1 MNNFYQQPINPTIG
15 CFFEKEENMV
25 EEQKKESK
33 IIFMFEEFTE
43 PSCQRIVKE
52 IIEKVNGYEDN
63 KDIRI
68 FINSRGGLVTSLL
81 SIIDTIQ
88 MINNDVETTCVG
100 QAASCGAVLLS
111 SGTKGKRFITKNSRV
126 LLHQVSAGS
135 IGHVDDMKISMK
147 EIDRLNELMLKILS
161 KNTGRSLSKL
171 KADVKRDFWLDS
183 KDALR
188 YGIVDKII

>member
-1 MNNFYQQPINPTIG
+1 MAE
-15 CFFEKEENMV
+15 EK
-25 EEQKKESK
+25 KSESR
-33 IIFMFEEFTE
+33 IIFMFEAFTE
-43 PSCQRIVKE
+43 SSCQRVVKE
-52 IIEKVNGYEDN
+52 IIEKANKVEGKEDI
-63 KDIRI
+63 KI
-68 FINSRGGLVTSLL
+68 FINSRGGIVTSLI
-81 SIIDTIQ
+81 SILDTIQ
-88 MINNDVETTCVG
+88 IIRNDVETTCVG

-111 SGTKGKRFITKNSRV
+111 SGAKGKRFITKNSRV

-135 IGHVDDMKISMK
+135 CGHVDDMKIDMK

-183 KDALR
+183 KDALK